1 MPSVSIPYVGVVN
14 FPDDMSHEDISN
26 AIQNHILPNAPHPA
40 ATQPGSTSL
49 ADTLQQSI
57 FSPVQAL
64 FPSVGTEP
72 STMVGSLAKGVQSL
86 KDIGAQ
92 AKLSDLIPLQE
103 LDKEKYGPNFE
114 RAPTTGP
121 QSRENLLATRE
132 KVNQYL
138 GQLEQSKAN
147 AQAIDA
153 KYGVDPLSKKITA
166 LEQTKDFKDASA
178 WEQTKKI
185 GSELLSNFTDLP
197 EYIANVGLSSLPQSI
212 AMAVASKVG
221 ASAGITGAMVAG
233 GASSAFMEY
242 GNEYVDLREQGFTH
256 EQANDKAAVKSGIIG
271 LLDAVSLNS
280 AGKVAEKIFGG
291 TRQALKETAKDIGKE
306 IPKQA
311 ALGAAGEG
319 FGSYLSNQPVNP
331 RAIMEEALGEVFGAP
346 GEAMSTYQGK
356 RLQQIQNQEAPV
368 VKPEPKGTVTIGPS
382 TPPVPLVTE
391 ADLEGE
397 EPSIKPPVP
406 PVLPHTFEEI
416 MEKGEPVETKQ
427 EAEKAHSD
435 GDTVYGFH
443 EQDEEHPVL
452 IKDIDQL
459 KGYTPDQLMVVP
471 KEETPTEVKKEEP
484 TSNNVTGVGVNPEI
498 INKVIDARSAG
509 KAKDYIKKHGQ
520 DFFDQALK
528 DGLIRTFT
536 VGKDTFVSTTDEGED
551 LYYTNTKT
559 DDGKYSLKDVQNAV
573 DDVSGRQ
580 GYDVDVDKFMA
591 KYPDMLDSAWKSGF
605 LKTSASGTNVFP
617 VYSKEEVEKNKKHNA
632 EDENPTEMFKQN
644 IAERAAEEKARK
656 EEQAKAPKTKA
667 EINRERQ
674 QAKKEAAEKKKKEQ
688 EAKKKQLDEEAEMK
702 MPEEFEEEE
711 PEVEKESD
719 NYQLEK
725 DSKSE
730 KIEGLDGRIQIF
742 LREITDTDPKDVN
755 GKSLAGKWLSTVIY
769 KTPTGSS
776 YGPGMTPKSS
786 PITSNSKEEA
796 TQSAV
801 DYIKFLNEK
810 EEKKGRSDT
819 KAVEFVDKLVENKK
833 TTKAEK
839 PLTPQKKLDDFLAR
853 DKNNV
858 VQQMADNYG
867 VSKEY
872 AEKYYNATKEYLE
885 DFAKYGYA
893 PNPDPD
899 HEKKLTIAE
908 NKYRIATNK
917 IQAQGKKN
925 KETKKTVKPQEFTN
939 DELNLAARIVYNGNG
954 IEYEKSVLPILKKL
968 QDAGL
973 IKLQGTKVFL
983 TQESKDAG
991 IPEGSSFSQ
1000 FSDSEDV
1007 KNLRNFLTKGP
1018 KKEEVKIEKKP
1029 AEEKLPK
1036 EIVEYR
1042 NKANQ
1047 YWTEKVAPQLRN
1059 YFDAFRSIGNERL
1072 SKAQIKPEEMSATEF
1087 LMKYIQQQSKF
1098 KGANQLQKTG
1108 IQELSIKD
1116 LWPTNDGKGEA
1127 LRKSM
1132 LAAVKAVKSAP
1143 STNYQWIKNIE
1154 NGSETGLEEIKKE
1167 KPAEEHIEPNK
1178 VEPVT
1183 PKTIE
1188 KSIEKAQSRVD
1199 YKKIKQAISNQ
1210 FDQAIKRAT
1219 IQTEKE
1225 WDASTKERDSF
1236 VKIDIPGDGKFK
1248 VANNVERL
1256 EDLKKKLINAAAPK
1270 AGGIPRAPS
1279 AASVSSAETA
1289 FKNFIEEQ
1297 DFENAIKYAELKGL
1311 DMKEVKLTPDQRK
1324 QLDKYIKNPTAF
1336 EEEKAEV
1343 EKQSEDYV
1351 EAQKENAVE
1360 KLNLKEEK
1368 PKSGQVFPAP
1378 AVNKKLFE
1386 GTDKLITEKPNWMDE
1401 GVWNQYERFQAGN
1414 FSMPTASFQ
1423 GAERIKK
1430 GNEFK
1435 KEAEKNYKEAARIFL
1450 RFASTAKFP
1459 TARADKLILEKG
1471 SYIPARPIEKK
1482 ITGAFTEPNIKKAV
1496 YELVDPK
1503 EVREALR
1510 GAVLEPDKTVST
1522 DGKRL
1527 LIVNTKN
1534 NVTEPTIVDKDG
1546 KVIEA
1551 QIAPYKKV
1559 LEKYK
1564 DLKPSHGVNAEALGD
1579 YARGVIKGHK
1589 YAGNTFYPITL
1600 VMGKENYT
1608 FNAEFIEELT
1618 NAFRQ
1623 LGYPEFNIGIQD
1635 KMLKAVSPDGKV
1647 TQLLMGMIERD
1658 TNFLPF
1664 NINNGYPSFKSDEKL
1679 GEEYI
1684 IEGEATDISNRK
1696 LLAGPVDEL
1705 SEQEQ
1710 VKLEEHYGAKRNSR
1724 EFFTQLKDD
1733 VIRATNE
1740 GIGIID
1746 SAIRDIIAKIQAGV
1760 LAVAIIFNPAYMSE
1774 GNYVMMPT
1782 KERSV
1787 RIEQVRAEVPAEAE
1801 GMSDAGKHAYSMI
1814 APTQS
1819 GIKYFTIVD
1828 KPTATAYVFN
1838 PDGSLKTS
1846 SKVLLGKAF
1855 GDSYVGQV
1863 QFMQNRQTPAG
1874 MFTINAEKGNLRDY
1888 DGKTIY
1894 TLSGDKGAFHVAVMH
1909 TVYTKESDG
1918 KARLNALT
1926 TPGAADSRYSHGC
1939 INGTPEFMQSIN
1951 DEKMDQSHMFVVPDN
1966 QAKVDDFLAN
1976 NVPKDDLDRME
1987 VKPVERQVVEE
1998 REQQKVISGAQQ
2010 DLLATREE
2018 EIKAPKT
2025 QAEINRERQQ
2035 AKKASQEKPE
2045 EDYRGTFTD
2054 NLDERRFFKE
2064 ESLSNKQH
2072 ASEQAR
2078 KVKTSITKILRQMVK
2093 GNFGIETQREL
2104 TELLSERTITN
2115 IEKKYARVRIDSA
2128 DAFLARAIDEVNLHR
2143 AYPKDER
2150 YGLKPEVLAVIKE
2163 VNRRFPNV
2171 LEGLKLSIKKPTER
2185 GSAGN
2190 FAPLSRIVTLYKD
2203 TSGTSNPSTF
2213 RHEIMHSLEQ
2223 MMPDDVYMKV
2233 INNWAKSLAKAIENY
2248 TDEKHQKYFDAV
2260 LDYISNPNDETYKK
2274 AKDALPNYNMY
2285 QYINPSEFWAVN
2297 AEKLFGQK
2305 LGGRWENFK
2314 RAVQKL
2320 FEGLKSV
2327 FGFDNRYGVHVAFDR
2342 LFKGDL
2348 ERGDSRRMLVDYL
2361 QKNDITKESILE
2373 NIDSDEINE
2382 LADKHG
2388 INEPPEKLSPSVVD
2402 WITGGAQYIKNLKN
2416 NLKESP
2422 RGVAVQMTGNLDN
2435 ALLGFRIKT
2444 TDFTAGLTA
2453 ADADKYN
2460 RELEN
2465 GMNQA
2470 IASVASNQA
2479 LRAIRIASRVV
2490 ARGKLVFDP
2499 QWQMFRAQEDKHS
2512 MANIFQ
2518 LRKEFAKRVG
2528 KSEARKAIQGFFEA
2542 LRSKSIIQEYVDRQA
2557 NLEEY
2562 LAEQAD
2568 PTTDA
2573 KRQAKL
2579 IKLINEAQDDLKN
2592 INIALEKVRLSD
2604 DAIYDLIK
2612 MGEKHPEL
2620 VEIRKNWNVIN
2631 QNMINMMEFSSM
2643 ISEERANTLRNIK
2656 DYVPWNRIMD
2666 EQKDA
2671 RNPVWQYTSKGVRN
2685 INRES
2690 FFRRGATNRDIDDII
2705 DNMTHN
2711 VMMTTRNVVKNYAA
2725 NRIAQEYAERNEN
2738 GKIKTYPAEDFSKGI
2753 VKILVNGQKI
2763 NVRIPDMYVAQSVIG
2778 AENVQ
2783 IPLNG
2788 IMSFF
2793 ANLARRAITLSPKFQ
2808 IKQAFQDAFTAA
2820 MVTGVKNP
2828 AALLGNVFVSFAKGL
2843 NPNDETINI
2852 LKDFGVG
2859 GFSGI
2864 SRTQQG
2870 RYSQEVGMLNG
2881 NRLSQL
2887 TGLLDHIADASDYS
2901 QRAAAYNRVMAE
2913 TGGDVRA
2920 AILAATNVI
2929 DFEKHGAG
2937 MTMQWLNRTIMF
2949 MNAYAQQIDVLTQAL
2964 MLNPNGGLRGLD
2976 RQQALIR
2983 LGTAV
2988 AMMAGMTLL
2997 YTSWAGDDDEYQK
3010 TDDRTRM
3017 RNIILPKGKTGFD
3030 QTYYIPIN
3038 TSASFLVKG
3047 MIEMLHNKY
3056 INESFKDKIDGTRFR
3071 SAMLKGF
3078 VDSMLGPLT
3087 SGPVPTAFR
3096 APTEIIL
3103 NHNFYTG
3110 GKVTPD
3116 SMKNL
3121 ASFQQFNANTSELGK
3136 YISRAT
3142 QNPLDPEQRMLNPM
3156 EADHVM
3162 RGLGG
3167 SVSAVAMYLS
3177 NMLSGNH
3184 PTQDDRKNPL
3194 YGDFIAPE
3202 IPKGNE
3208 ELFYDLKSRAEMARG
3223 TMVKLYQDQHTE
3235 EAQSWQKAHEG
3246 LIKAYGFTES
3256 AGKSLAAINKEIQRT
3271 ADLPE
3276 SQMTKEQKKVRMT
3289 ELQKTK
3295 QIILDKTIE
3304 FRKLAG
3310 L

>member
-1 MPSVSIPYVGVVN
+1 
-14 FPDDMSHEDISN
+14 
-26 AIQNHILPNAPHPA
+26 
-40 ATQPGSTSL
+40 
-49 ADTLQQSI
+49 
-57 FSPVQAL
+57 
-64 FPSVGTEP
+64 
-72 STMVGSLAKGVQSL
+72 
-86 KDIGAQ
+86 
-92 AKLSDLIPLQE
+92 
-103 LDKEKYGPNFE
+103 
-114 RAPTTGP
+114 
-121 QSRENLLATRE
+121 
-132 KVNQYL
+132 
-138 GQLEQSKAN
+138 
-147 AQAIDA
+147 
-153 KYGVDPLSKKITA
+153 
-166 LEQTKDFKDASA
+166 
-178 WEQTKKI
+178 
-185 GSELLSNFTDLP
+185 
-197 EYIANVGLSSLPQSI
+197 
-212 AMAVASKVG
+212 
-221 ASAGITGAMVAG
+221 
-233 GASSAFMEY
+233 
-242 GNEYVDLREQGFTH
+242 
-256 EQANDKAAVKSGIIG
+256 
-271 LLDAVSLNS
+271 
-280 AGKVAEKIFGG
+280 
-291 TRQALKETAKDIGKE
+291 
-306 IPKQA
+306 
-311 ALGAAGEG
+311 
-319 FGSYLSNQPVNP
+319 
-331 RAIMEEALGEVFGAP
+331 
-346 GEAMSTYQGK
+346 
-356 RLQQIQNQEAPV
+356 
-368 VKPEPKGTVTIGPS
+368 
-382 TPPVPLVTE
+382 
-391 ADLEGE
+391 
-397 EPSIKPPVP
+397 
-406 PVLPHTFEEI
+406 
-416 MEKGEPVETKQ
+416 
-427 EAEKAHSD
+427 
-435 GDTVYGFH
+435 
-443 EQDEEHPVL
+443 L
-452 IKDIDQL
+452 IK
-459 KGYTPDQLMVVP
+459 
-471 KEETPTEVKKEEP
+471 
-484 TSNNVTGVGVNPEI
+484 
-498 INKVIDARSAG
+498 
-509 KAKDYIKKHGQ
+509 
-520 DFFDQALK
+520 
-528 DGLIRTFT
+528 TFT
-536 VGKDTFVSTTDEGED
+536 IGKDTFVTTTYEGNN
-551 LYYTNTKT
+551 LYYANTKT

-573 DDVSGRQ
+573 DDVSGEK

-605 LKTSASGTNVFP
+605 LKTSMAGTNVFP
-617 VYSKEEVEKNKKHNA
+617 VYDKEEVEKNKIHNA

-644 IAERAAEEKARK
+644 IAEREAEKKAK
-656 EEQAKAPKTKA
+656 EEEQAKVPKTKA

-674 QAKKEAAEKKKKEQ
+674 QAKKEAAEK
-688 EAKKKQLDEEAEMK
+688 AKQPVDTSN
-702 MPEEFEEEE
+702 
-711 PEVEKESD
+711 VSD
-719 NYQLEK
+719 A
-725 DSKSE
+725 E
-730 KIEGLDGRIQIF
+730 KIR
-742 LREITDTDPKDVN
+742 KKN
-755 GKSLAGKWLSTVIY
+755 GYVIY
-769 KTPTGSS
+769 KRKSEPEYWRVQSVENKLANRIGDGDSAHSDLGTAEDKIYNNINTEESKLA
-776 YGPGMTPKSS
+776 PKKEK
-786 PITSNSKEEA
+786 PI
-796 TQSAV
+796 
-801 DYIKFLNEK
+801 EK
-810 EEKKGRSDT
+810 EET
-819 KAVEFVDKLVENKK
+819 KVEEKPVENKLNDFVKDFTPPRKANVLK
-833 TTKAEK
+833 TLEGKINYKNTIISRADLIQKLVNEGRRVTTIHYKK
-839 PLTPQKKLDDFLAR
+839 PI
-853 DKNNV
+853 
-858 VQQMADNYG
+858 
-867 VSKEY
+867 
-872 AEKYYNATKEYLE
+872 TKEQQNELSRLKP
-885 DFAKYGYA
+885 KYAGFG
-893 PNPDPD
+893 N
-899 HEKKLTIAE
+899 E
-908 NKYRIATNK
+908 NVPEVKRLK
-917 IQAQGKKN
+917 ELQEIQK
-925 KETKKTVKPQEFTN
+925 
-939 DELNLAARIVYNGNG
+939 NGN
-954 IEYEKSVLPILKKL
+954 SVSERIF
-968 QDAGL
+968 
-973 IKLQGTKVFL
+973 GTEEQHL
-983 TQESKDAG
+983 AES
-991 IPEGSSFSQ
+991 
-1000 FSDSEDV
+1000 
-1007 KNLRNFLTKGP
+1007 
-1018 KKEEVKIEKKP
+1018 
-1029 AEEKLPK
+1029 
-1036 EIVEYR
+1036 
-1042 NKANQ
+1042 
-1047 YWTEKVAPQLRN
+1047 
-1059 YFDAFRSIGNERL
+1059 
-1072 SKAQIKPEEMSATEF
+1072 QIT
-1087 LMKYIQQQSKF
+1087 
-1098 KGANQLQKTG
+1098 KTG
-1108 IQELSIKD
+1108 IDYAEYLINS
-1116 LWPTNDGKGEA
+1116 
-1127 LRKSM
+1127 R
-1132 LAAVKAVKSAP
+1132 
-1143 STNYQWIKNIE
+1143 IE
-1154 NGSETGLEEIKKE
+1154 PKVEE

-1225 WDASTKERDSF
+1225 WNASTMERDSF

-1256 EDLKKKLINAAAPK
+1256 ENLKKKLINAAAPK
-1270 AGGIPRAPS
+1270 AGGIPKAPS

-1289 FKNFIEEQ
+1289 FKNFIEEE

-1351 EAQKENAVE
+1351 EAQNKNAQDRVRE
-1360 KLNLKEEK
+1360 KLEADQKREEEARFNALLDTTIHSTPAQLKSAIDKRQISSMDAKRMLDAFLNYPEGVIKPYVIKQLEAIAEK
-1368 PKSGQVFPAP
+1368 PKAGQAFPAP

-1386 GTDKLITEKPNWMDE
+1386 GTDKPITEKPNWMDE
-1401 GVWNQYERFQAGN
+1401 AVWDQYQRFQAGN
-1414 FSMPTASFQ
+1414 FSMPTVTFQ

-1430 GNEFK
+1430 ENEFK
-1435 KEAEKNYKEAARIFL
+1435 KEAQKNYKEAARIFL

-1482 ITGAFTEPNIKKAV
+1482 ITGAFTESNIKKAV
-1496 YELVDPK
+1496 YALVDPK

-1534 NVTEPTIVDKDG
+1534 DVTEPTIIDKDG
-1546 KVIEA
+1546 KVIDT
-1551 QIAPYKKV
+1551 QIAPYEKV

-1608 FNAEFIEELT
+1608 FNAEFIEDLT

-1623 LGYPEFNIGIQD
+1623 MGYPEFNIGLQGNA
-1635 KMLKAVSPDGKV
+1635 LKAISPDGKV
-1647 TQLLMGMIERD
+1647 TQLLMGMRERD
-1658 TNFLPF
+1658 TNFMPF

-1696 LLAGPVDEL
+1696 LLAGPVNEL

-1710 VKLEEHYGAKRNSR
+1710 VKLEEHYGAKRNTR

-1760 LAVAIIFNPAYMSE
+1760 LAVAIIFNPVYMSE

-1787 RIEQVRAEVPAEAE
+1787 RIEQVRAEVPVEAK
-1801 GMSDAGKHAYSMI
+1801 GMSEAGKHAYSMI

-1819 GIKYFTIVD
+1819 GTKYFTIVD

-1855 GDSYVGQV
+1855 GDTYVGQT
-1863 QFMQNRQTPAG
+1863 QFEQNRQTPAG

-1894 TLSGDKGAFHVAVMH
+1894 TLSGDNGAYHVAVMH

-1926 TPGAADSRYSHGC
+1926 TPGAANSRYSHGC
-1939 INGTPEFMQSIN
+1939 INGSPEFMQSIN

-1976 NVPKDDLDRME
+1976 NVPKDELDRMD
-1987 VKPVERQVVEE
+1987 VKPVTKQVVEE
-1998 REQQKVISGAQQ
+1998 REQQKAVNGTQQ

-2018 EIKAPKT
+2018 EIEAPKT
-2025 QAEINRERQQ
+2025 QAQINRERQQ
-2035 AKKASQEKPE
+2035 AKKASKETPE

-2054 NLDERRFFKE
+2054 NLDERRFFRE

-2093 GNFGIETQREL
+2093 GNFGIDTQREL

-2115 IEKKYARVRIDSA
+2115 IEKKAARVRIDSA
-2128 DAFLARAIDEVNLHR
+2128 DAFLGNAIDDAKMHA
-2143 AYPKDER
+2143 AYPDNPK

-2163 VNRRFPNV
+2163 VHRRFPNV
-2171 LEGLKLSIKKPTER
+2171 LEGLKLSIKQPNER

-2190 FAPLSRIVTLYKD
+2190 FAPFSRIVTLYKD
-2203 TSGTSNPSTF
+2203 TSGTSKPKTF
-2213 RHEIMHSLEQ
+2213 KHEIMHSLEQ

-2260 LDYISNPNDETYKK
+2260 LDYVNNPNERTYQK

-2348 ERGDSRRMLVDYL
+2348 ERGESRRMLVDYL
-2361 QKNDITKESILE
+2361 SRNNITKETILE
-2373 NIDSDEINE
+2373 NVDSDEINE
-2382 LADKHG
+2382 ITDRHG

-2453 ADADKYN
+2453 ADAEKYG
-2460 RELEN
+2460 RKLEN

-2470 IASVASNQA
+2470 IASLASNQA

-2512 MANIFQ
+2512 MANIFR

-2592 INIALEKVRLSD
+2592 IGIALEKVRLSD
-2604 DAIYDLIK
+2604 DAIYELIQL
-2612 MGEKHPEL
+2612 GEKHPEL
-2620 VEIRKNWNVIN
+2620 QEIRKNWNAIN

-2671 RNPVWQYTSKGVRN
+2671 RNPVWLYTSKGVRN
-2685 INRES
+2685 VNREPI
-2690 FFRRGATNRDIDDII
+2690 FRRGATNRDIDDII

-2711 VMMTTRNVVKNYAA
+2711 VMMITRNVIKNYAA

-2753 VKILVNGQKI
+2753 VKILVNGQKV
-2763 NVRIPDMYVAQSVIG
+2763 NVKILDMYVAQSVIG

-2788 IMSFF
+2788 VMSFF
-2793 ANLARRAITLSPKFQ
+2793 TNLARRTITLSPKFQ
-2808 IKQAFQDAFTAA
+2808 VKQAFQDAFTAA

-2843 NPNDETINI
+2843 NPNDEVINT

-2870 RYSQEVGMLNG
+2870 RYSQEVGMLND

-2901 QRAAAYNRVMAE
+2901 QRMAAYNRVMAE

-2937 MTMQWLNRTIMF
+2937 ITMQFLNRTIMF

-2964 MLNPNGGLRGLD
+2964 MLNPNGGLRGID

-2988 AMMAGMTLL
+2988 AMMASMTLL

-3047 MIEMLHNKY
+3047 MVEMLHNKY

-3087 SGPVPTAFR
+3087 SGPVPTALR
-3096 APTEIIL
+3096 APTEIML

-3121 ASFQQFNANTSELGK
+3121 AAFQQFNANTSELGK

-3142 QNPLDPEQRMLNPM
+3142 QNPLDSEQRMLNPM

-3235 EAQSWQKAHEG
+3235 EAQNWQKAHEG

-3256 AGKSLAAINKEIQRT
+3256 AGKSLAALNKEIQRT

-3276 SQMTKEQKKVRMT
+3276 SQMTKEQKKARMT

>member
-57 FSPVQAL
+57 FAPVQAL

-103 LDKEKYGPNFE
+103 LDKENYGPNFE

-166 LEQTKDFKDASA
+166 LEQTKDFKDAST

-185 GSELLSNFTDLP
+185 GSELLSNFTDIP

-331 RAIMEEALGEVFGAP
+331 RAVMEEALGEVFGAP

-356 RLQQIQNQEAPV
+356 RAQQIQNQEAPV

-382 TPPVPLVTE
+382 TPPVPLITE
-391 ADLEGE
+391 ADLEE
-397 EPSIKPPVP
+397 EPSGRP
-406 PVLPHTFEEI
+406 PVLPTLPHTLEEI
-416 MEKGEPVETKQ
+416 MDKGEPVETKQ

-471 KEETPTEVKKEEP
+471 KEEKPKEQRKKESPIASSTTYNVKTEDAGTFLTQVFRNKDGSIDIMDEDGQVIKNNKEFAKGKSDAELLAYHFEPLGYESHEVVPKEETPAEVKKEEEQKEEES
-484 TSNNVTGVGVNPEI
+484 TSNIVTGVGVNPET

-520 DFFDQALK
+520 EFFDQALK

-536 VGKDTFVSTTDEGED
+536 VGKNTFVTTTDEGDD

-559 DDGKYSLKDVQNAV
+559 DDGKYSLKEVQDAV
-573 DDVSGRQ
+573 DSVKGEWEQFADA
-580 GYDVDVDKFMA
+580 DKFIK
-591 KYPDMLDSAWKSGF
+591 KYPDMLTSAWKSGF
-605 LKTSASGTNVFP
+605 LRTSASGTNLFA
-617 VYSKEEVEKNKKHNA
+617 VYNEEDLERAKQNQA
-632 EDENPTEMFKQN
+632 DEENPIEMFKQN
-644 IAERAAEEKARK
+644 IAERAAEEKARE

-667 EINRERQ
+667 ELNRERQ
-674 QAKKEAAEKKKKEQ
+674 QAKKEAAEKKKQEE

-702 MPEEFEEEE
+702 MPEEIEAEELKDKIAPNETKKINATNYISKSTNAEKLNGWSKIDTYSSIILVGQEDPNVKEFTQHTWTFNPKSGTDAMRAQNLVQVWTQENPLKKEE
-711 PEVEKESD
+711 PKG
-719 NYQLEK
+719 K
-725 DSKSE
+725 I
-730 KIEGLDGRIQIF
+730 KIE
-742 LREITDTDPKDVN
+742 PV
-755 GKSLAGKWLSTVIY
+755 V
-769 KTPTGSS
+769 
-776 YGPGMTPKSS
+776 
-786 PITSNSKEEA
+786 
-796 TQSAV
+796 
-801 DYIKFLNEK
+801 
-810 EEKKGRSDT
+810 
-819 KAVEFVDKLVENKK
+819 KK
-833 TTKAEK
+833 TQAEINK
-839 PLTPQKKLDDFLAR
+839 ERQEAKK
-853 DKNNV
+853 
-858 VQQMADNYG
+858 
-867 VSKEY
+867 
-872 AEKYYNATKEYLE
+872 NATK
-885 DFAKYGYA
+885 
-893 PNPDPD
+893 
-899 HEKKLTIAE
+899 
-908 NKYRIATNK
+908 
-917 IQAQGKKN
+917 
-925 KETKKTVKPQEFTN
+925 KPQDFTN
-939 DELNLAARIVYNGNG
+939 DELDLAAKIVYNGNG

-1018 KKEEVKIEKKP
+1018 KKEEVKVEK
-1029 AEEKLPK
+1029 
-1036 EIVEYR
+1036 
-1042 NKANQ
+1042 
-1047 YWTEKVAPQLRN
+1047 
-1059 YFDAFRSIGNERL
+1059 
-1072 SKAQIKPEEMSATEF
+1072 
-1087 LMKYIQQQSKF
+1087 
-1098 KGANQLQKTG
+1098 
-1108 IQELSIKD
+1108 
-1116 LWPTNDGKGEA
+1116 
-1127 LRKSM
+1127 
-1132 LAAVKAVKSAP
+1132 
-1143 STNYQWIKNIE
+1143 
-1154 NGSETGLEEIKKE
+1154 

-1270 AGGIPRAPS
+1270 TGGIPRAPS

-1289 FKNFIEEQ
+1289 FKNFVEEQ

-1324 QLDKYIKNPTAF
+1324 QLDNYIKNPKAF

-1368 PKSGQVFPAP
+1368 PKAGQVFPAP

-1386 GTDKLITEKPNWMDE
+1386 GTDKPITKKPNWMDE

-1482 ITGAFTEPNIKKAV
+1482 IIGAFTEPNIKKAV
-1496 YELVDPK
+1496 YALVDPK

-1534 NVTEPTIVDKDG
+1534 DVTKPTIVDKDG

-1551 QIAPYKKV
+1551 QIAPYEKV

-1600 VMGKENYT
+1600 VVGKENYT
-1608 FNAEFIEELT
+1608 FNAEFIEDLT

-1647 TQLLMGMIERD
+1647 TQLLMGMTERD
-1658 TNFLPF
+1658 TNFMPF
-1664 NINNGYPSFKSDEKL
+1664 NINNGYPSFTSDEKL
-1679 GEEYI
+1679 GEEYF

-1710 VKLEEHYGAKRNSR
+1710 VKLEEHYGAKRNTR

-1774 GNYVMMPT
+1774 GNYFMMPT

-1801 GMSDAGKHAYSMI
+1801 GMSEAGKHAYSMI
-1814 APTQS
+1814 APAQS
-1819 GIKYFTIVD
+1819 GTKYFTIVD

-1838 PDGSLKTS
+1838 PDGSLKIS
-1846 SKVLLGKAF
+1846 RKVLLGKAF

-1863 QFMQNRQTPAG
+1863 QFEQNRQTPAG

-1998 REQQKVISGAQQ
+1998 REQQKVVSGAQQ

-2035 AKKASQEKPE
+2035 AKKASQETPE

-2093 GNFGIETQREL
+2093 GNFGIDTQRAL

-2128 DAFLARAIDEVNLHR
+2128 DAFLANAIRDAELHR

-2171 LEGLKLSIKKPTER
+2171 LDGLRLSIKKPNER
-2185 GSAGN
+2185 GSTGN

-2203 TSGTSNPSTF
+2203 TSGTSEPKTF

-2248 TDEKHQKYFDAV
+2248 TDKKHQKYFDAV
-2260 LDYISNPNDETYKK
+2260 LDYVNNPNEQTYQK

-2348 ERGDSRRMLVDYL
+2348 ERGESRRMLVDYL
-2361 QKNDITKESILE
+2361 YRNNITKETILE
-2373 NIDSDEINE
+2373 NVDSDEINE
-2382 LADKHG
+2382 LSEKHG

-2402 WITGGAQYIKNLKN
+2402 WITGGKQYVKNLKN

-2444 TDFTAGLTA
+2444 TDFTAGLAA
-2453 ADADKYN
+2453 ADAEKYG
-2460 RELEN
+2460 RKLEN

-2470 IASVASNQA
+2470 IAAVASNQA

-2512 MANIFQ
+2512 MANIFR

-2528 KSEARKAIQGFFEA
+2528 KSEAKKAIQGFFEA

-2557 NLEEY
+2557 DLEKY

-2568 PTTDA
+2568 PTTNA

-2592 INIALEKVRLSD
+2592 VSIALEKVRLSD

-2620 VEIRKNWNVIN
+2620 VEIRKNWNAIN
-2631 QNMINMMEFSSM
+2631 QNMINMMEFASI

-2671 RNPVWQYTSKGVRN
+2671 RNPVWLYTSKGVRN
-2685 INRES
+2685 VNREPI
-2690 FFRRGATNRDIDDII
+2690 FRRGATNRDIDDII

-2711 VMMTTRNVVKNYAA
+2711 VMMITRNVIKNYAA
-2725 NRIAQEYAERNEN
+2725 NRIAQEYAERDEN

-2753 VKILVNGQKI
+2753 VKILVNGQKV
-2763 NVRIPDMYVAQSVIG
+2763 NVKILDMYVAQSVIG

-2808 IKQAFQDAFTAA
+2808 VKQAFQDAFTAA

-2843 NPNDETINI
+2843 NPNDEVINT

-2870 RYSQEVGMLNG
+2870 RYSQEVGMLND

-2901 QRAAAYNRVMAE
+2901 QRMAAYNRVMAE
-2913 TGGDVRA
+2913 TNGDVRA

-2937 MTMQWLNRTIMF
+2937 ITMQFLNRTIMF

-2964 MLNPNGGLRGLD
+2964 MLNPNGGLRGID

-3121 ASFQQFNANTSELGK
+3121 AAFRQFNANTSELGK

-3208 ELFYDLKSRAEMARG
+3208 ELFYDLKSRAEVAHD
-3223 TMVKLYQDQHTE
+3223 TMTDMYRNQHTE
-3235 EAQSWQKAHEG
+3235 EAQNWQKAHEG

-3256 AGKSLAAINKEIQRT
+3256 AGKSLAALNKEIQRT

-3276 SQMTKEQKKVRMT
+3276 AQMTKEQKKARMI